1 MEQQIA
7 DLLRQNQDLIRALQ
21 IREDSHSHK
30 VTVQFEKF
38 DEENENFDS
47 FVERFETYLDVQNV
61 PIANRA
67 KVFVSSLSAKLYQLL
82 KNLLAPDIPS
92 DQTLDKLKDALKKH
106 LTPKPLIIPSRHKFL
121 NRKQT
126 AGEGISTYI
135 AELRALA
142 MNCDYDKDMLSIML
156 RDVFVSGLRDKM
168 ILDRLFEEDNINLEK
183 TLNIAL
189 AMEKAFRGTNDI
201 MGRAINSMQTF
212 KKHMEKNPILQKAE
226 RKHYI
231 VHDAQV
237 PTMQKRIVDL
247 FQVHVISVGK
257 LGTLNR
263 HASHLKRQMRN
274 RLNKNRFLWSK
285 DCQVAFEQIKK
296 EICSPKILVHY
307 DPSLPLTLASDASPV
322 GIGCV
327 LSHVYPDGSERRRF
341 TLITDHKPLIAIFG
355 SKRGLP
361 VLAAT
366 RLLHY
371 ALILQSFEF
380 DIIFRKTI
388 EHGNA
393 DFLSRLP
400 KTSEELEVK
409 DDITIFQMSQIE
421 ALPVTSKE
429 LRQET
434 SKDIELGPLLRAL
447 REGKDL
453 QGREAQ
459 YTIED
464 GCIMYGQRVCIP
476 RKFRKN
482 VLEELHAGHLGIVKM
497 KAIARSF
504 VYWKNIDND
513 IEEAAKNCV
522 DCARYKANPPKSKV
536 HYWEYPS
543 MPWERIH
550 VDFAG
555 PIFEHTFFLIVD
567 AHSKWLEVYPM
578 KVTTTKKT
586 IECLRDSF
594 ARFGLP
600 RVLVSDNGSQFTS
613 YEFQR
618 FMHKNGVRHK
628 TSVPFKPSSNGQAE
642 RYVAT
647 LKQSLRAM
655 HKYEGTIQQKLST
668 FLMQYRKAPNVTTT
682 LSPAMLFLK
691 RDIRTRIDLL
701 LPELKTKI
709 QDKLRRDNFEFRDR
723 KFDVGDRVAVRV
735 YRAANTRWK
744 FGTIVNQDGVLH
756 YIIDVQGTLVRR
768 HVDQIRPVGDKVQEN
783 IIPLMHQRFPSSE
796 VRENNSNIQHAET
809 AEDISKDRNKE
820 LGSSSVQGVPST
832 DVAVPD
838 LSQSSAKET
847 DSRRGVHQFQTGH
860 YLGVPGESGGLR
872 RDLFFKEGG
881 DVELWFQQDGVT
893 CHTARATIDLLKDTF
908 GDRLISRFGPVNWP
922 PRSCDLTPLDYF
934 LWDYVKSLVYE
945 DKPQTFDHLEDNIR
959 RVIADIRPQ
968 TLEKVIENW
977 TSRLDYI
984 RASRGSHM
992 PEIIFKM

>member
-1 MEQQIA
+1 MKVHP
-7 DLLRQNQDLIRALQ
+7 
-21 IREDSHSHK
+21 DSQKLMTINTHK
-30 VTVQFEKF
+30 G
-38 DEENENFDS
+38 
-47 FVERFETYLDVQNV
+47 
-61 PIANRA
+61 
-67 KVFVSSLSAKLYQLL
+67 LYICKRLMYGL
-82 KNLLAPDIPS
+82 NGAP
-92 DQTLDKLKDALKKH
+92 
-106 LTPKPLIIPSRHKFL
+106 
-121 NRKQT
+121 
-126 AGEGISTYI
+126 
-135 AELRALA
+135 
-142 MNCDYDKDMLSIML
+142 
-156 RDVFVSGLRDKM
+156 
-168 ILDRLFEEDNINLEK
+168 
-183 TLNIAL
+183 
-189 AMEKAFRGTNDI
+189 
-201 MGRAINSMQTF
+201 AIWQ
-212 KKHMEKNPILQKAE
+212 
-226 RKHYI
+226 RY
-231 VHDAQV
+231 
-237 PTMQKRIVDL
+237 VDGL
-247 FQVHVISVGK
+247 FQ
-257 LGTLNR
+257 
-263 HASHLKRQMRN
+263 
-274 RLNKNRFLWSK
+274 
-285 DCQVAFEQIKK
+285 
-296 EICSPKILVHY
+296 
-307 DPSLPLTLASDASPV
+307 ASDASPV

-327 LSHVYPDGSERRRF
+327 LSHVYPDGSERPIAFASRTLSGSEKKYSQIDKEALSIVWAVRKFYLYLKGRRF

-434 SKDIELGPLLRAL
+434 SKDIELGPLLKAL

-522 DCARYKANPPKSKV
+522 DCARYKADPPKSKV

-586 IECLRDSF
+586 IECFRDSF

-600 RVLVSDNGSQFTS
+600 RVLVSDNRSQFTS

-628 TSVPFKPSSNGQAE
+628 TSAPFKPSSNGQAE

-647 LKQSLRAM
+647 LKQSL
-655 HKYEGTIQQKLST
+655 
-668 FLMQYRKAPNVTTT
+668 
-682 LSPAMLFLK
+682 
-691 RDIRTRIDLL
+691 
-701 LPELKTKI
+701 ELCINTK
-709 QDKLRRDNFEFRDR
+709 
-723 KFDVGDRVAVRV
+723 
-735 YRAANTRWK
+735 
-744 FGTIVNQDGVLH
+744 VL
-756 YIIDVQGTLVRR
+756 Y
-768 HVDQIRPVGDKVQEN
+768 
-783 IIPLMHQRFPSSE
+783 S
-796 VRENNSNIQHAET
+796 
-809 AEDISKDRNKE
+809 RN
-820 LGSSSVQGVPST
+820 
-832 DVAVPD
+832 
-838 LSQSSAKET
+838 
-847 DSRRGVHQFQTGH
+847 
-860 YLGVPGESGGLR
+860 
-872 RDLFFKEGG
+872 
-881 DVELWFQQDGVT
+881 
-893 CHTARATIDLLKDTF
+893 
-908 GDRLISRFGPVNWP
+908 
-922 PRSCDLTPLDYF
+922 
-934 LWDYVKSLVYE
+934 
-945 DKPQTFDHLEDNIR
+945 
-959 RVIADIRPQ
+959 
-968 TLEKVIENW
+968 
-977 TSRLDYI
+977 
-984 RASRGSHM
+984 
-992 PEIIFKM
+992 

>member
-21 IREDSHSHK
+21 IRDDSHSHK

-47 FVERFETYLDVQNV
+47 FIERFETYLDVQNV

-126 AGEGISTYI
+126 AGEGITTYI

-142 MNCDYDKDMLSIML
+142 MNCDYDKDMLNIML

-212 KKHMEKNPILQKAE
+212 KKHMDKNPILQKAE
-226 RKHYI
+226 RKNYI
-231 VHDAQV
+231 VHDAHV

-247 FQVHVISVGK
+247 FQVNVISVGK

-285 DCQVAFEQIKK
+285 DCQVDFEQIKK

-327 LSHVYPDGSERRRF
+327 LSHVYPDGSERPIAFASRTLSGSEKKYSQIDKEALSIVWAVRKFYLYLKGRRF

-393 DFLSRLP
+393 DFLSRSP
-400 KTSEELEVK
+400 KISEELEVK

-522 DCARYKANPPKSKV
+522 DCARYKADPPKSKV

-628 TSVPFKPSSNGQAE
+628 TSAPFKPSSNGQAE

-682 LSPAMLFLK
+682 LSPAILFLK

-768 HVDQIRPVGDKVQEN
+768 HVDQIRSVGDKVQEN
-783 IIPLMHQRFPSSE
+783 IIPLMHQRFTSSE

-809 AEDISKDRNKE
+809 AEDISKDLNKE

-847 DSRRGVHQFQTGH
+847 DSETRSPPVPDRPFPRR
-860 YLGVPGESGGLR
+860 SGR
-872 RDLFFKEGG
+872 
-881 DVELWFQQDGVT
+881 
-893 CHTARATIDLLKDTF
+893 
-908 GDRLISRFGPVNWP
+908 
-922 PRSCDLTPLDYF
+922 
-934 LWDYVKSLVYE
+934 
-945 DKPQTFDHLEDNIR
+945 IR
-959 RVIADIRPQ
+959 RPP
-968 TLEKVIENW
+968 E
-977 TSRLDYI
+977 RLVL
-984 RASRGSHM
+984 
-992 PEIIFKM
+992 